1 MTEGRLISGIYKCV
15 DCGGDFPRKE
25 LNRKFRCQD
34 CAMIALQ
41 DNMHALLNKHGAY
54 YEKWKQSIRAAADK
68 L

>member
-1 MTEGRLISGIYKCV
+1 MAERRLKSRIYKCI
-15 DCGGDFPRKE
+15 DCWGDFTRKE
-25 LNRKFRCQD
+25 LNRKFRCKD
-34 CAMIALQ
+34 CAMKALQ